1 MIHVG
6 EVAQFVDNYIVQH
19 MGRSHHQPPVKGKG
33 TVGGTTSPAGLL
45 LPDGDGMVGASGKLL
60 KICHSLWKIAF
71 RYLPVFFLQKSFLDV
86 GVTTVLFSDST
97 EFAVIFQQPVLPV
110 PKEGSNL
117 PV

>member
-6 EVAQFVDNYIVQH
+6 EVAQFVDNHIVQH
-19 MGRSHHQPPVKGKG
+19 MGRSHHQPPVEGESA
-33 TVGGTTSPAGLL
+33 VGGTAPPAGLL

-60 KICHSLWKIAF
+60 KICHSLWKITF
-71 RYLPVFFLQKSFLDV
+71 RYLPVFFLQKGFLGV
-86 GVTTVLFSDST
+86 GVTAVLFSDST
-97 EFAVIFQQPVLPV
+97 EFAVIFQQPVLSA